1 VCAASIAGFAQ
12 GSGDFDR
19 LNRMLSYLTTT
30 FFAAFSPLWTAYQMA
45 EDPSV
50 QAMLRDLGRQQ
61 VAKTHGQLDAMLAG
75 RDWLVGERRSVADAY
90 FMGIAR
96 WADYHKAIDRRDYPN
111 LHRHVQTLERD
122 PAIVFAHAIEAD
134 RPAIS
139 GGGFV
144 GHVALTDLQKRIAT

>member
-96 WADYHKAIDRRDYPN
+96 SADYHKAIDRRDYPN